1 LEPNLLWIPDPQS
14 PGIESP
20 DGLAVEDKIDLEDL
34 AMVIAGAVDCG
45 CRCRRIATAFV
56 EPAFQQAASGTGIA
70 AKRFLKNGW
79 M

>member
-34 AMVIAGAVDCG
+34 AMVIAGAVAG
-45 CRCRRIATAFV
+45 
-56 EPAFQQAASGTGIA
+56 EAASGTGIA